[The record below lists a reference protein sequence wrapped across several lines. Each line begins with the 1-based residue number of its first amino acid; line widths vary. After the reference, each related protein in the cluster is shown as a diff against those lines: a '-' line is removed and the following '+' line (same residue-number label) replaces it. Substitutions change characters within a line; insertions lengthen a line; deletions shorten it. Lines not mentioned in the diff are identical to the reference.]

1 MTTVAEYNEMFAGQD
16 HITIPYLAD
25 EAVVKAAVASM
36 KG

>member
-16 HITIPYLAD
+16 HITIPYIAD
-25 EAVVKAAVASM
+25 ADVVAKAVASM